1 MAPYSGHHGPR
12 NYDHCGIAPQDGSM
26 YVPMGQETPRQT
38 CRQDISGPNR
48 CHFITIRHKRESD
61 IEGNQEI
68 QFGPFK
74 LGPKCFV
81 GLGIFGTQDGR
92 MGP

>member
-1 MAPYSGHHGPR
+1 MGHAIMTTVALHPKMAACMSLWGRKHPD
-12 NYDHCGIAPQDGSM
+12 NL
-26 YVPMGQETPRQT
+26 RQT